1 MKIFYKLSV
10 IFILYALLAIPDN
23 RTSIHIPK
31 DSELTASGRW
41 WGKFAQNLVKY
52 RITSKQNQAFE
63 YNKHRQ
69 LLKKQLDDLLL
80 ELTEPDNPKLDS
92 ICHHINKLSALASLV
107 PGTIHEFEEDVATW
121 RKLLKYQSR
130 YWDTSSDYANERLFQ
145 FIVEGRMAFE
155 SALIQSET
163 EEASWHLAKNQPTT
177 HSSTFHNFS
186 FKNGDI
192 IAFNSNAKDDSHI
205 SVFKELPNVSKHLGS
220 IYINNGQASV
230 IYLDYKKGLIIV
242 PMKEFI
248 NDIAPNGIILRLRN
262 DIPEMLRNPALP
274 LLAATTI
281 YEMATEGTY
290 SYDYNFDI
298 ESHSS
303 LFDWELISKA
313 FKQQGL
319 SLEANL
325 FNRNTFAINIGS
337 KNPHLIPFEV
347 ELDHRF
353 IIAGEWYHSNLLYEN
368 RLLTAATTAI
378 IEHKSREDF
387 ISYFKLPIYRVAKG
401 YSVFAGLFGF
411 NEPIPSGITAQSQL
425 VYDAVSKKQKK
436 LLAQLKTA
444 LNSYEKKQQHKATYL
459 KMLQKANEIMAE
471 QKDNS

>member
-1 MKIFYKLSV
+1 MKLFYKLSV

-23 RTSIHIPK
+23 RTSIHIPR
-31 DSELTASGRW
+31 DGGGTTSGRW
-41 WGKFAQNLVKY
+41 WGKFAQNLVKF
-52 RITSKQNQAFE
+52 RITNKQNQAYE

-92 ICHHINKLSALASLV
+92 ISYHINKLSALASLV
-107 PGTIHEFEEDVATW
+107 PGTIHEFKEDVVTW

-145 FIVEGRMAFE
+145 FMTEGRMAFE

-163 EEASWHLAKNQPTT
+163 EEARWHLPKRQSTA
-177 HSSTFHNFS
+177 HSSTFHNFN
-186 FKNGDI
+186 FKSGDI
-192 IAFNSNAKDDSHI
+192 IAFNSTIKDNSHI
-205 SVFKELPNVSKHLGS
+205 SVFKELPNVFKHLGS
-220 IYINNGQASV
+220 IYINSGQASV

-242 PMKEFI
+242 AIEEFI
-248 NDIAPNGIILRLRN
+248 NNIAPNGIILRLRE

-274 LLAATTI
+274 SLAATTI

-290 SYDYNFDI
+290 KYDYSFDI

-313 FKQQGL
+313 FQQQGF
-319 SLEANL
+319 SLKANL

-337 KNPHLIPFEV
+337 KNPHLIPFEI

-353 IIAGEWYHSNLLYEN
+353 IIVGEWYHSNLLYEN

-378 IEHKSREDF
+378 IEHKSDEDF
-387 ISYFKLPIYRVAKG
+387 INYFKLPIYRVVKG
-401 YSVFAGLFGF
+401 YSILVGLFGLDK
-411 NEPIPSGITAQSQL
+411 PIPSGITAQSQL

-444 LNSYEKKQQHKATYL
+444 LSSYEKEQQHKATYL
-459 KMLQKANEIMAE
+459 KMLQKANEIMVE
-471 QKDNS
+471 QEAD